1 MYLNRIY
8 AEGKPAYEIVRKK
21 MSIIYVGLTNQI
33 SMVKNFE
40 VLPNCL
46 GVNPQTCNKIIKL
59 TIGLNHFQNSTEGE
73 VHVANK
79 FRLGSHEDIVEV
91 REWVA
96 DRIGELGTIRPDD
109 ISIYNYSVLCR
120 IYHFAKTKFLGFLL
134 KRQKSLLLAER
145 FKGSSSSLNI
155 TRLFM

>member
-1 MYLNRIY
+1 MGFHEYTGLMYLNRIY

-79 FRLGSHEDIVEV
+79 FRFGSHEDIVEV
-91 REWVA
+91 RE
-96 DRIGELGTIRPDD
+96 
-109 ISIYNYSVLCR
+109 
-120 IYHFAKTKFLGFLL
+120 
-134 KRQKSLLLAER
+134 
-145 FKGSSSSLNI
+145 
-155 TRLFM
+155 